1 MIHLLV
7 VQTLNVPSPPQETQF
22 VVVCRP
28 IFLNRTLLQ
37 VVLGSVRRIGNVTET
52 IFARTI
58 NVFLD
63 QIPANLL
70 HVVPIQSAMQT
81 DKATLYVLVYLD
93 TLLNLTQS
101 QDAPE

>member
-1 MIHLLV
+1 
-7 VQTLNVPSPPQETQF
+7 
-22 VVVCRP
+22 
-28 IFLNRTLLQ
+28 
-37 VVLGSVRRIGNVTET
+37 VRRIGNVTET

-101 QDAPE
+101 QDAPELRLELHHQIHAVLLHVVGTLGVR